1 VKTSTTILS
10 RIAADPGKLALAIA
24 FGLALGYLGGLFRLS
39 MSHDLILDP
48 RGRPVLSDFVAFWT
62 AGHEALRG
70 VLVYDLTVLAVAGV
84 FLFRQREF
92 DHFEL
97 FVLAS
102 MLPPCVL
109 LVYLVP
115 VPTAFLATVAMTAI
129 AVRRALAWHLAA
141 PQLSVILPQHFT
153 RVP

>member
-1 VKTSTTILS
+1 VKTSTTIFS
-10 RIAADPGKLALAIA
+10 RIAVGPGKLARAIA
-24 FGLALGYLGGLFRLS
+24 FGLAMGYLSGLFKLS
-39 MSHDLILDP
+39 MSHDLILDA

-62 AGHEALRG
+62 AGHEARKG
-70 VLVYDLTVLAVAGV
+70 VLVYDLTVFAVAGV
-84 FLFRQREF
+84 FLFRQCEF

-102 MLPPCVL
+102 MLPCVL

-141 PQLSVILPQHFT
+141 PQRSVILPQHFT
-153 RVP
+153 WVP